1 MNGFIIHVL
10 GSKLLQKE
18 NGIAQHALPIWLDE
32 RDENKVEPQLIT
44 DNPHDVERIKS
55 FYIVNTH

>member
-1 MNGFIIHVL
+1 MNGFIILVL
-10 GSKLLQKE
+10 ELKLLQKE

-32 RDENKVEPQLIT
+32 NDGNRVKLPLSDYRHNVEQ
-44 DNPHDVERIKS
+44 NKS